1 MSQFYD
7 LLSKAARDMGSPLS
21 GLPPKA
27 PVTPEESALIRLDSN
42 ENPLGPSPRALQAL
56 RLSLYELHAYPDDD
70 CCRLRER
77 LAAVHSLPFEQVMAT
92 AGSTQMLALLCQTLL
107 AEGLNAVT
115 SERSFVVYG
124 MAVHATGA
132 QLIEAPMRDDRIDLT
147 AILDLIN
154 EYTRII
160 FLANPNNPTGTMLD
174 ADALDRFF
182 AEVPGHVVVVLDEA
196 YYEYAAHFAERR
208 KAKYS
213 RSLEYLRQG
222 ASVVVLRTFS
232 KVHGLAGLRV
242 GYGLGPAELLGYC
255 ARMKNTF
262 SVSAVAQAAALA
274 ALDDQEH
281 IARTVAHNAEQAG
294 PLGVGLSELGYR
306 VVPTWAN
313 FLYCDLGES
322 ATEVV
327 AQLRK
332 EGVSVRPLTAWGAS
346 NCIRVS
352 IGTAEQNESLLTA
365 MEIVAN
371 SRSAERMEIRPRQGS
386 SVVRSLTPPEERLRS
401 G

>member
-1 MSQFYD
+1 MSRFYD
-7 LLSKAARDMGSPLS
+7 LLSKAARDMGSPLPA
-21 GLPPKA
+21 LPAKPSI
-27 PVTPEESALIRLDSN
+27 TTEELPLIRLDSN
-42 ENPLGPSPRALQAL
+42 ENPFGPSPRALEAA
-56 RLSLYELHAYPDDD
+56 RRSLEGLHAYPDDD
-70 CCRLRER
+70 CSRLRER
-77 LAAVHSLPFEQVMAT
+77 LASVHLLPFEQVMVT
-92 AGSTQMLALLCQTLL
+92 AGSTQVLSLLCQTLL

-124 MAVHATGA
+124 MAVHAAGA
-132 QLIEAPMRDDRIDLT
+132 QLIEAPMQSDGIDLT

-154 EYTRII
+154 EHTRII

-174 ADALDRFF
+174 ADAVDRFF

-213 RSLEYLRQG
+213 RSFEYLRQG

-232 KVHGLAGLRV
+232 KAHGLAGLRV

-255 ARMKNTF
+255 ARMQNTF

-274 ALDDQEH
+274 ALEDEEH
-281 IARTVAHNAEQAG
+281 IARTVANNADQSG
-294 PLGVGLSELGYR
+294 VVGVGLSELGYR

-313 FLYCDLGES
+313 FLYCDLGEN
-322 ATEVV
+322 AAEVA

-332 EGVSVRPLTAWGAS
+332 ASVSVRPLTAWGAPD
-346 NCIRVS
+346 CIRVT
-352 IGTAEQNESLLTA
+352 IGTAEQNEGFLSA
-365 MEIVAN
+365 MEKVGIARN
-371 SRSAERMEIRPRQGS
+371 ADRMDTRQS
-386 SVVRSLTPPEERLRS
+386 SGAVRSLPPPEERLRS